1 MRKGTGVI
9 LWVLIFSFGLLW
21 ILADTDFFNAVMRGS
36 GQLGSVNGEAIT
48 LQEYNSRVSFYIE
61 QYSRRT
67 SNSVTPE
74 MRAFYEQRAWNDIVT
89 GKLVQQKMD
98 ELGITVTDQEVVEM
112 ITGPNPDPFIRRQ
125 FANEDGTINRVALRA
140 AIEAPE
146 NTQLWIAIEQ
156 QMRQKRRQQ
165 KMGNYLRSAIQISD
179 YEVKQ
184 QFIRNNTFADVSYV
198 RFPYANVDESGI
210 SVSEAD
216 LRDYYESHQ
225 EQYKRDESYRFSY
238 ISFDK
243 SPTAADTARTLEMIK
258 DLRSDFAAAE
268 NDSLFLNN
276 YQSTTS
282 YSAEMVDKSSIRDL
296 FKPVL
301 DLDEGEVS
309 EVIKENGRFYL
320 LKKLEET
327 EDQVKF
333 VVFSKDVVAD
343 PIATVDAQAEAAG
356 DFSFFASESSF
367 SNEAERRELNVMEAF
382 ATKGNSF
389 ISGIGQSRQIINFL
403 ETAEEGQISEPIEL
417 PGQFVVIEV
426 SEVTPAGVRP
436 FEEVKE
442 QIRTIVINNKRKQ
455 QVADHVNELLA
466 QNETLE
472 ALAEAADKEVT
483 TVENLAMSSFTIEGA
498 GREPQVVGAV
508 FGLNEGERSGPIK
521 GVSAVFVA
529 KVNNLEKADADSLTE
544 ARREQIRQQLAQE
557 KGAIFMNS
565 WVEQLREAAEIEDN
579 RASLLRG

>member
-1 MRKGTGVI
+1 MEKMRKGTGVI
-9 LWVLIFSFGLLW
+9 LWVLIISFGLLW
-21 ILADTDFFNAVMRGS
+21 VLADTNFFGAIMRGS
-36 GQLGSVNGEAIT
+36 GELGAVNGEGIT
-48 LQEYNSRVSFYIE
+48 LQEYNSRVSSYIE

-67 SNSVTPE
+67 GNSVTPE

-125 FANEDGTINRVALRA
+125 FANEDGSINRVALRA

-184 QFIRNNTFADVSYV
+184 QFIRNNTFADVSYI
-198 RFPYANVDESGI
+198 RFPYANVDESEI
-210 SVSEAD
+210 TVTEAD

-225 EQYKRDESYRFSY
+225 EQYKRNETYRFKY
-238 ISFDK
+238 VSFDK
-243 SPTAADTARTLEMIK
+243 SPTAADTARTLELVK
-258 DLRSDFAAAE
+258 DLRSEFAAAE
-268 NDSLFLNN
+268 NDSLFLNS
-276 YQSTTS
+276 YLSTTA
-282 YSAEMVDKSSIRDL
+282 YSAEMVDKSSVRDL

-301 DLDEGEVS
+301 DLEEGEVS
-309 EVIKENGRFYL
+309 EVIKENGRYYL
-320 LKKLEET
+320 LKKLDET

-343 PIATVDAQAEAAG
+343 PIATIDAQAGVAG
-356 DFSFFASESSF
+356 DFSFFANESNF
-367 SNEAERRELNVMEAF
+367 LDEAERRDLKVSEAF

-389 ISGIGQSRQIINFL
+389 ISGIGQSRQITNFL

-417 PGQFVVIEV
+417 PGQFVVIKV
-426 SEVTPAGVRP
+426 SEITPKGVRP

-442 QIRTIVINNKRKQ
+442 QIQTIVTNEKRKQ
-455 QVADHVNELLA
+455 QVANYVSELLA
-466 QNETLE
+466 QNESLE
-472 ALAEAADKEVT
+472 ALADAAGKEIS
-483 TVENLAMSSFTIEGA
+483 TVENLAMNSFTIEGA
-498 GREPQVVGAV
+498 GREPRVVGAI
-508 FGLNEGERSGPIK
+508 FGLNEGERSGPVK
-521 GVSAVFVA
+521 GVSAVFVV
-529 KVNNLEKADADSLTE
+529 KVNSLNKANADSLTE
-544 ARREQIRQQLAQE
+544 ERKEQIRQQL
-557 KGAIFMNS
+557 
-565 WVEQLREAAEIEDN
+565 
-579 RASLLRG
+579 